1 MSELTVDDIL
11 GPRFAGRRFLRPN
24 DLFELGIVDD
34 RATMDYWVEQGVL
47 PPPMRVGKR
56 CLLFPVT
63 EIAALLIAR
72 AREREASQPCPSNPL
87 THSRAPR
94 RVEEALSEL

>member
-1 MSELTVDDIL
+1 MSQLTIDDIL

-24 DLFELGIVDD
+24 DLFELGIVDN

-56 CLLFPVT
+56 CLLFPVS
-63 EIAALLIAR
+63 EVAALFIAR
-72 AREREASQPCPSNPL
+72 ARERDEEHSPL
-87 THSRAPR
+87 QTHHTVSAQGFVLAR
-94 RVEEALSEL
+94 S

>member
-1 MSELTVDDIL
+1 MSELTIDDIL

-24 DLFELGIVDD
+24 DLFQLGIVHN
-34 RATMDYWVEQGVL
+34 RATMDLWIEQGLL
-47 PPPMRVGKR
+47 PAPVRVGKR

-72 AREREASQPCPSNPL
+72 ARERDEERFPL
-87 THSRAPR
+87 QT
-94 RVEEALSEL
+94 VV